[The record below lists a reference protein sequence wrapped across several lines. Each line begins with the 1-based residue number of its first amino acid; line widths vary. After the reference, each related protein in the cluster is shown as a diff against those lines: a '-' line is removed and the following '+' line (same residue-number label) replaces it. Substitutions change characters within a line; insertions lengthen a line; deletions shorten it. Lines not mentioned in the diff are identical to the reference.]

1 LGAYIE
7 SSKASDAIAKM
18 SSKTIR
24 LPNAPLVEAV
34 FEMRWTLQGTPGT
47 PLYQDPGF
55 LPMRDLFTK
64 NVARLGFVEMRDMI
78 VPEDLLV
85 GYGIARRFYL
95 AKDRDFPLMQMGPGI
110 FASNQS
116 AEYDWP
122 SFKKQVLDGL
132 RAAIASYPVLPNY
145 PLSPCHLELRY
156 LDAFDAGLVGTTDMV
171 QFLAAGTSMKL
182 DVPPSLKSKKI
193 FGDELQGRV
202 LLQTSAKNWKAT
214 QFIFDLASGRRNE
227 EAILRLETK
236 VVTTAEGTPK
246 LKKPQAF
253 LSKVGKWLEFAHDIT
268 SPFFKDFVKPPVMQK
283 FEKAK

>member
-1 LGAYIE
+1 
-7 SSKASDAIAKM
+7 M
-18 SSKTIR
+18 SNKTIR

-34 FEMRWTLQGTPGT
+34 FEMRWALQGTPGT

-55 LPMRDLFTK
+55 LPMRDSFTK
-64 NVARLGFVEMRDMI
+64 NVARLGFVEVRDM
-78 VPEDLLV
+78 VSPEDLLV
-85 GYGIARRFYL
+85 GHGIARRFYL
-95 AKDRDFPLMQMGPGI
+95 AKD
-110 FASNQS
+110 
-116 AEYDWP
+116 
-122 SFKKQVLDGL
+122 
-132 RAAIASYPVLPNY
+132 Y

-193 FGDELQGRV
+193 FGDKLQGRV

-214 QFIFDLASGRRNE
+214 QFIFDLASGRRKE

-236 VVTTAEGTPK
+236 VVTTIEGTPK

-253 LSKVGKWLEFAHDIT
+253 LSEVSKWLEFAHDIT

-283 FEKAK
+283 FERAK